1 MSEVSEGLCATAGG
15 GLQVTALVSGAA
27 CFGQDKGL
35 YPPKP
40 AVRGVC
46 MGIHQQTS
54 GWTSL
59 RAGGPQ
65 VQARL
70 SCEQGHVP
78 LSPMLLV
85 LWLQV
90 YVLIC
95 HWWCHQHHFFLA
107 KKQPRQ

>member
-1 MSEVSEGLCATAGG
+1 MPQLEWDCRSQPLCLVLA
-15 GLQVTALVSGAA
+15 ALGRARV
-27 CFGQDKGL
+27 CI
-35 YPPKP
+35 PPNRLC
-40 AVRGVC
+40 V
-46 MGIHQQTS
+46 GIHQQTS
-54 GWTSL
+54 GWTSR

-95 HWWCHQHHFFLA
+95 HWWCHQHHFFLV